1 MVVEQAARG
10 QRVGEQRAAAIGEL
24 DHRIARAGPQ
34 HATATEDDRPLCRGQ
49 PLDGLG
55 HDLGIGMHA
64 PDLGLIHRR
73 GLVGLVGHVV
83 GLLQVVGNAQHH
95 RAALMLGDVEGLA
108 HGVHHARQAM
118 RGDVLRPGC
127 GHQRR
132 LVDRLV
138 VELGVDR
145 RLAGEHHH
153 RQAGA
158 NRGRQRRH
166 QLGHAGAAG
175 DRGNGDLAG
184 RDVVGCRR
192 RDGRVLVPDVDGLH
206 ARQFGERGAPVHVAV
221 AHQDELR
228 IDSLRKECFREGFI
242 EFGHGR
248 TAAWMMRWS
257 GTQQPCPATPR
268 QFDCVTTGPGSRG
281 FAPVRMLST
290 LSKRVNSAT
299 SPECG
304 PGELS

>member
-1 MVVEQAARG
+1 MIVEQAARG

-24 DHRIARAGPQ
+24 DHRVARAGPQ

-49 PLDGLG
+49 PLDRLS
-55 HDLGIGMHA
+55 HHLGIGMHA
-64 PDLGLIHRR
+64 PDLGLIHLR
-73 GLVGLVGHVV
+73 GLVGLVRHVFD
-83 GLLQVVGNAQHH
+83 LLQVIGNAQHH
-95 RAALMLGDVEGLA
+95 RASLDLGCVEGLA
-108 HGVHHARQAM
+108 HIVHHARQAV
-118 RGDVLRPGC
+118 RRDVFRAGRS
-127 GHQRR
+127 HQRR
-132 LVDRLV
+132 LIDRLV

-175 DRGNGDLAG
+175 DRGNRDLAG
-184 RDVVGCRR
+184 CHVVGCRR

-206 ARQFGERGAPVHVAV
+206 ARQFGKGGAPVHVAV

-228 IDSLRKECFREGFI
+228 VDSFRKEGFCEGFV

-248 TAAWMMRWS
+248 GTRILRRS
-257 GTQQPCPATPR
+257 GPTIMPGDAQSIRLPA
-268 QFDCVTTGPGSRG
+268 QGWCE
-281 FAPVRMLST
+281 
-290 LSKRVNSAT
+290 KN
-299 SPECG
+299 
-304 PGELS
+304 